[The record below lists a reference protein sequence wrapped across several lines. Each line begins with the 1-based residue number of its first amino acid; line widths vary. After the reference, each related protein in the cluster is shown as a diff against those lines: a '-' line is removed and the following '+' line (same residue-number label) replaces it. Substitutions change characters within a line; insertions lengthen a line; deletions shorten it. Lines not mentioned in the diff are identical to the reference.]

1 MSETAFGPQDDYLE
15 SVSQRLA
22 NLECTDQFGKPV
34 GGLSAAEKAAVLECA
49 LQLAAAGDAP
59 IRCSLKLGAGV
70 RKYVVLYAALLP
82 LIKADAARTGR
93 GILLLAAEGNREAR
107 AQNEFRGMFAVTIGT
122 NIQFGTWDDIQPKAE
137 NGFKTT
143 ALSPYW
149 VIGDL
154 DMSAPDPAASS
165 ANMDHEY
172 LRRLAA
178 AKSAAVQRV
187 LADGACPCLLI
198 HQEGD
203 KPLIAFPPSFSSKPA
218 GKGGCFI
225 ATAACGSPYAEEVEL
240 LRSFRDE
247 VLAPRTMGRAAVA
260 VYEFCSPPLAR
271 WIATQPAIR
280 KMVRGLFI
288 RPLALL
294 LGGKPRRPWT
304 AHTAP

>member
-1 MSETAFGPQDDYLE
+1 MSESAFGPQDGYLE
-15 SVSQRLA
+15 SVSQRLE

-34 GGLSAAEKAAVLECA
+34 GGLSDAEKAAVLECT
-49 LQLAAAGDAP
+49 LQMAAGGDAP
-59 IRCSLKLGAGV
+59 IRYALKLGAAV

-82 LIKADAARTGR
+82 LIKADAARTNR
-93 GILLLAAEGNREAR
+93 KILLLAAEGNREAR
-107 AQNEFRGMFAVTIGT
+107 AQSEFRAMFAVTIGT
-122 NIQFGTWDDIQPKAE
+122 SIQFGTWDDLQPKAE
-137 NGFKTT
+137 NSFKTT

-154 DMSAPDPAASS
+154 DMPMPDPAAST
-165 ANMDHEY
+165 ANIDQEY
-172 LRRLAA
+172 LRRLTA
-178 AKSAAVQRV
+178 AKCAAVGRV

-203 KPLIAFPPSFSSKPA
+203 KPLIPFPPSFSSKPA

-260 VYEFCSPPLAR
+260 VYERCSPPLAR
-271 WIATQPAIR
+271 WIATRPAMR
-280 KMVRGLFI
+280 MAVRGLLI
-288 RPLALL
+288 KPLARL
-294 LGGKPRRPWT
+294 LGGKPKRP
-304 AHTAP
+304 